1 MTSTENSKSNKF
13 ITINQLFEKLPE
25 SAPAGGSIAELK
37 AIQVYFDEYINDKL
51 NRSRYDCRILKIA
64 LVYKDNTQKFMEF
77 KEINDLFPFC
87 HFLVVPR
94 RAFCKITTLTKRL
107 RKLYIK
113 AERTEYKTSFYHDCK
128 AVEVENQ
135 SKLSEFQKQRT
146 QTYLDV
152 MAECLINDDEIDE
165 DFF

>member
-1 MTSTENSKSNKF
+1 MSNTENQKSNKF

-25 SAPAGGSIAELK
+25 SELK

-51 NRSRYDCRILKIA
+51 NRSRYNCRILKIA
-64 LVYKDNTQKFMEF
+64 LVNKDGTQKFMEF
-77 KEINDLFPFC
+77 KKINDLFPFC
-87 HFLVVPR
+87 HWLTVPK
-94 RAFCKITTLTKRL
+94 RAFCSITTLPKRL

-113 AERTEYKTSFYHDCK
+113 AERTEYKSSFYHECK

-135 SKLSEFQKQRT
+135 SKLTEFQKQRT

-152 MAECLINDDEIDE
+152 MKECSIKDDEIDDD
-165 DFF
+165 DF

>member
-1 MTSTENSKSNKF
+1 MTQPEIQKSNKF

-25 SAPAGGSIAELK
+25 SELK
-37 AIQVYFDEYINDKL
+37 AIQVYFDEYITDRF
-51 NRSRYDCRILKIA
+51 NRSRNNCKILKIA

-87 HFLVVPR
+87 HWLTVPK
-94 RAFCKITTLTKRL
+94 RAFANITTITKRL

-113 AERTEYKTSFYHDCK
+113 AERTEFKKSFYHDCK

-135 SKLSEFQKQRT
+135 SKLQEFQKQRT
-146 QTYLDV
+146 QTYLDL
-152 MAECLINDDEIDE
+152 MAECLIKDEEIDE
-165 DFF
+165 DDF

>member
-25 SAPAGGSIAELK
+25 SELK
-37 AIQVYFDEYINDKL
+37 AIQVYFDEYMNDKF
-51 NRSRYDCRILKIA
+51 NRSRNNCRILKIA

-87 HFLVVPR
+87 HWLTVPK

-113 AERTEYKTSFYHDCK
+113 AERTPFKNSYYHECT
-128 AVEVENQ
+128 AVDVENQ
-135 SKLSEFQKQRT
+135 SKLNEFKKQRT
-146 QTYLDV
+146 QAYFDL
-152 MAECLINDDEIDE
+152 MKECTITDDEIDPD
-165 DFF
+165 DF

>member
-1 MTSTENSKSNKF
+1 MSTSNKF

-25 SAPAGGSIAELK
+25 SELK
-37 AIQVYFDEYINDKL
+37 AIQVYFDEYINDKI

-94 RAFCKITTLTKRL
+94 RAFADIKTLTKRL

-113 AERTEYKTSFYHDCK
+113 AERTDYKGAFYHDCK

-135 SKLSEFQKQRT
+135 SKLNEFKKQRT
-146 QTYLDV
+146 QVYLDL
-152 MAECLINDDEIDE
+152 MAECLIKDDEIDPD
-165 DFF
+165 DF

>member
-1 MTSTENSKSNKF
+1 MTQPEIQKSNKF

-25 SAPAGGSIAELK
+25 SELK
-37 AIQVYFDEYINDKL
+37 AIQVYFDEYITDRF
-51 NRSRYDCRILKIA
+51 NRSRNNCKILKIA

-87 HFLVVPR
+87 HWLTVPK
-94 RAFCKITTLTKRL
+94 RAFANITTITKRL

-113 AERTEYKTSFYHDCK
+113 TERTEYKSSFYHECK

-135 SKLSEFQKQRT
+135 SKLNEFQKQRT
-146 QTYLDV
+146 QAYLDV
-152 MAECLINDDEIDE
+152 MAECLIKDEEIDE
-165 DFF
+165 DAFL

>member
-1 MTSTENSKSNKF
+1 MTQPEIQKSNKF

-25 SAPAGGSIAELK
+25 SELK

-87 HFLVVPR
+87 HWLTVPK
-94 RAFCKITTLTKRL
+94 RAFANITTITKRL

-113 AERTEYKTSFYHDCK
+113 AERINYKTSFYHECK

-135 SKLSEFQKQRT
+135 SKLNEFQKQRT
-146 QTYLDV
+146 QAYFDL
-152 MAECLINDDEIDE
+152 MSECLIKDEEIDE
-165 DFF
+165 DDF

>member
-1 MTSTENSKSNKF
+1 MSSTENSRSNKF

-25 SAPAGGSIAELK
+25 SELK
-37 AIQVYFDEYINDKL
+37 AIQVYFDEYINDKF
-51 NRSRYDCRILKIA
+51 NRSRNNCRILKIA

-87 HFLVVPR
+87 HWLTVPR
-94 RAFCKITTLTKRL
+94 RAFADIKTLTKRL

-113 AERTEYKTSFYHDCK
+113 AERTEYKSSFYHDCK

-152 MAECLINDDEIDE
+152 MAECLIKDDEIDE
-165 DFF
+165 DEF